1 MSSTPNHLPVVDESL
16 SCLRVD
22 ARFISSENEK
32 NTQSTTSLVTSTVPS
47 KRTRLR
53 NVETITR
60 NSRGTAQ
67 SILEWYRILRVHYHW
82 PLFQAV
88 RFALWLSR

>member
-1 MSSTPNHLPVVDESL
+1 MSSTPNRLPSVVESL
-16 SCLRVD
+16 SFLRAD
-22 ARFISSENEK
+22 TRFISGESEK
-32 NTQSTTSLVTSTVPS
+32 TQSTTSLVTSTVAS

-82 PLFQAV
+82 PLFQAI